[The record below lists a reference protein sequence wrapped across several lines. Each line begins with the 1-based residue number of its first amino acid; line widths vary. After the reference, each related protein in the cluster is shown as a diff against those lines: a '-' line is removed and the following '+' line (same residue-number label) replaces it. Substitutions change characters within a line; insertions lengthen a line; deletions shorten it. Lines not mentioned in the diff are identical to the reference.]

1 MKPKVALVGLSGE
14 FEIGFDQAP
23 ALMKE
28 AVSRL
33 TASGVDLID
42 TRCVLY
48 NDGTVKQAVER
59 LKGGGFDALCVCV
72 ATWSED
78 HYLLDILELLHVP
91 VILWAFPAIHTGSLC
106 GTHQICSVLKELDKP
121 YFFVYG
127 STDDQ
132 KAVERIVI
140 AARAASLYRRMKQ
153 VRIGTVGGRVKG
165 MTEIA
170 CDEFEIKQRIGARI
184 INLDE
189 SELSAAC
196 DAVSAEAAA
205 FVWQN
210 AKSCAGQVL
219 SSDSQGAEAA
229 RLYLAMKR
237 LIGAYALDGICV
249 KCYPNFMGKV
259 CLGYT
264 LLSGEGI
271 VCGCE
276 GDVMGT
282 VAMKLLSELT
292 GGPVHNTDL
301 LYPEPEG
308 NTILFSHCGS
318 GAFSLAAASED
329 VQLAPVR
336 LAENGVCTLFPARP
350 GVVTLINLVGRRGTL
365 RLSAIVGEAV
375 ACGMVFPGNPL
386 KVHFQPRVTDLV
398 QNIAEEGIGHHWMAG
413 YGNVIQELEAFCAL
427 AGVRMIRL

>member
-1 MKPKVALVGLSGE
+1 MKPIIALVGLSGK
-14 FEIGFDQAP
+14 FEIGFDQTP
-23 ALMKE
+23 ILMQE
-28 AVSRL
+28 AAAHLPSF
-33 TASGVDLID
+33 GVDLID

-48 NDGTVKQAVER
+48 SDDAVKQAAER
-59 LKGGGFDALCVCV
+59 LKEGGFDALCVCV

-78 HYLLDILELLHVP
+78 HYLLDLLEFLHVP
-91 VILWAFPAIHTGSLC
+91 VILWAFPAVHTGSLC

-127 STDDQ
+127 RVDDQ
-132 KAVERIVI
+132 KAAERVAI
-140 AARAASLYRRMKQ
+140 AARAASLYRHMKQ
-153 VRIGTVGGRVKG
+153 ARIGTIGGRVKG

-170 CDEFEIKQRIGARI
+170 YDEFEIKQRVGPRI

-196 DAVSAEAAA
+196 DAVTTEAAA

-219 SSDSQGAEAA
+219 SSDSQGADAA
-229 RLYLAMKR
+229 RLYLAMKK
-237 LIGAYALDGICV
+237 LIGDYGLDGICV

-301 LYPEPEG
+301 LYPDPDG
-308 NTILFSHCGS
+308 DTILFSHCGS
-318 GAFSLAAASED
+318 GAFSLAAAKED

-336 LAENGVCTLFPARP
+336 LAGCGVCTLFPARP
-350 GVVTLINLVGRRGTL
+350 GTVTLINLVGRRGTL

-375 ACGMVFPGNPL
+375 TCGMEFPGNPL
-386 KVHFQPRVTDLV
+386 KVHFQRSVTDIV
-398 QNIAEEGIGHHWMAG
+398 QNIAEEGSGHHWMAG
-413 YGNVIQELEAFCAL
+413 YGNVIQELEAFCSL